1 MIRILVITLTILS
14 CSTTYAEQKI
24 PMSDSYYQ
32 GKYFLIS
39 NKKSG
44 NINTVVYKAIFKAET
59 IFSKMEIN
67 CSTGKIRATG
77 EGINSLNN
85 VKDFADKGGWSIPI
99 QESTRSDVAK
109 FVCKKSR

>member
-1 MIRILVITLTILS
+1 MMIRILATTLTILC

-44 NINTVVYKAIFKAET
+44 DINTVVYKAIFKAET

-67 CSTGKIRATG
+67 CSSRKIRAIG
-77 EGINSLNN
+77 EGINRLNTLTE
-85 VKDFADKGGWSIPI
+85 FSDKGNWSSPVPK
-99 QESTRSDVAK
+99 STRDDVVR
-109 FVCKKSR
+109 FICKK

>member
-1 MIRILVITLTILS
+1 MIRILATTLNILC

-67 CSTGKIRATG
+67 CSSRKIRAIG
-77 EGINSLNN
+77 EGINSLNALTE
-85 VKDFADKGGWSIPI
+85 FSDKGSWSSPVPK
-99 QESTRSDVAK
+99 STRDDVVR
-109 FVCKKSR
+109 FICKK